1 MVEDISSL
9 ENITICVKLDRELL
23 SSNIQSETEPE
34 ADPAESTALQ
44 TGPLLLV
51 EILCSYWLDYML
63 LTPALLC
70 HKDTAPDTQIP
81 LLGAFLAFRC
91 VSIA

>member
-34 ADPAESTALQ
+34 TVPAESTALQ
-44 TGPLLLV
+44 NGPLLLV
-51 EILCSYWLDYML
+51 EIL
-63 LTPALLC
+63 
-70 HKDTAPDTQIP
+70 
-81 LLGAFLAFRC
+81 
-91 VSIA
+91 